1 MVKLKLT
8 LKKRIIQVLKDA
20 DDVLTADQM
29 LELLRDSGL
38 SDQYIPRNTNSLG
51 QILKSVRGVR
61 KDNQI
66 NRSTQGNSYVSG
78 AYYLEDEEAF
88 NKWLSS
94 KTVKTK

>member
-66 NRSTQGNSYVSG
+66 NRSAQGNSYVSG

-88 NKWLSS
+88 NEWLSS
-94 KTVKTK
+94 KTVKVK